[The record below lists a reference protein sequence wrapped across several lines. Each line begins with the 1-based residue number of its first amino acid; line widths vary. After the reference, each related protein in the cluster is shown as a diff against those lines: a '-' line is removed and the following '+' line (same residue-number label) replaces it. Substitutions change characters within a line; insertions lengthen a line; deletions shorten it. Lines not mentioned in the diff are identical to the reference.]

1 MFGNSW
7 NPFKKTEAAPSENNS
22 PSLEKAPTS
31 VESIAKSMGIS
42 LDKIKSYLDRGESLK
57 LSPALATRAKILLPA
72 LMAMMMSLQAE
83 DASAQT
89 IASFTGQT
97 VTMVNQSRQNKNT
110 PEEQSRKNVNRQT
123 RQVVQE
129 GLWMLAGTATQII
142 GQTTKDPELRDA
154 MRTTQAVLIA
164 TDQVDDAVYNA
175 NNKTLGTR

>member
-7 NPFKKTEAAPSENNS
+7 NPFKKTEIDPVEVATPSVEKTPS
-22 PSLEKAPTS
+22 SLEKIAA
-31 VESIAKSMGIS
+31 SIGIS
-42 LDKIKSYLDRGESLK
+42 LDKIKHSIDRGESLK
-57 LSPALATRAKILLPA
+57 LSPATAVRAKILLPA
-72 LMAMMMSLQAE
+72 LMAMMMSLQSE

-97 VTMVNQSRQNKNT
+97 VTMVNQSRQNRNT

-123 RQVVQE
+123 RQVIQE
-129 GLWMLAGTATQII
+129 GIWMLAGTATQIV
-142 GQTTKDPELRDA
+142 GQTTNDPELRNA

-175 NNKTLGTR
+175 NNRTLGTH

>member
-7 NPFKKTEAAPSENNS
+7 NPFKKTESAPEDAVNS
-22 PSLEKAPTS
+22 SLEKAPKS
-31 VESIAKSMGIS
+31 LEKIANSISIS
-42 LDKIKSYLDRGESLK
+42 LDKIKAHLDRGESLK
-57 LSPALATRAKILLPA
+57 LSPATATRAKILLPA
-72 LMAMMMSLQAE
+72 LMAIMMSLQSE

-89 IASFTGQT
+89 IASFAGQT

-110 PEEQSRKNVNRQT
+110 PEEQAQKNVNRQK

-129 GLWMLAGTATQII
+129 GIWMLAGTVTQVV
-142 GQTTKDPELRDA
+142 GQTTKDPELKNA

-175 NNKTLGTR
+175 NNRTKGF